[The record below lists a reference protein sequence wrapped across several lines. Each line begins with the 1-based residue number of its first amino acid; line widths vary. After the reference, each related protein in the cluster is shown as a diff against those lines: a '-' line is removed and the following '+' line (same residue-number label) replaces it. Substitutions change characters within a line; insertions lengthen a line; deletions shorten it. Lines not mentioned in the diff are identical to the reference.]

1 MKKFLFLALFLLSGC
16 GTLLH
21 EEQQKIFID
30 SQPSG
35 VKIYHNGKLVGTTP
49 CDIMLERGRYSTR
62 LLAKSEGYHNQFIS
76 LDSTVSSGGILD
88 IVSAVASISGTTGI
102 TTDIANESFWE
113 YMPNQFYID
122 MVKIGEKKETNRLT
136 MFVTKNYDKLQTEAV
151 SEEGETLDALSA
163 LTKMSVPK
171 LVPII
176 RSTTYPSELVKYLE
190 P

>member
-1 MKKFLFLALFLLSGC
+1 
-16 GTLLH
+16 
-21 EEQQKIFID
+21 
-30 SQPSG
+30 
-35 VKIYHNGKLVGTTP
+35 
-49 CDIMLERGRYSTR
+49 
-62 LLAKSEGYHNQFIS
+62 
-76 LDSTVSSGGILD
+76 
-88 IVSAVASISGTTGI
+88 
-102 TTDIANESFWE
+102 
-113 YMPNQFYID
+113 
-122 MVKIGEKKETNRLT
+122 